1 MSLVFE
7 HTILM
12 KKFIQ
17 KSFAFSFF
25 KTGLQGKDFF
35 KCSNSLKNKLITI
48 LDAGYRSIYSYRRAS
63 IGLRRPAFNA
73 G

>member
-25 KTGLQGKDFF
+25 KTGLQVKDFF
-35 KCSNSLKNKLITI
+35 KCSNSLRNNLITI
-48 LDAGYRSIYSYRRAS
+48 LLAELSVLLLVTKR
-63 IGLRRPAFNA
+63 FNGIEA
-73 G
+73 TGF

>member
-7 HTILM
+7 PTMLM

-25 KTGLQGKDFF
+25 KTGLQVKDFF
-35 KCSNSLKNKLITI
+35 KCSNSLKNNLITI
-48 LDAGYRSIYSYRRAS
+48 LPDQLS
-63 IGLRRPAFNA
+63 GLLLVAKRFNRIEA
-73 G
+73 TCL

>member
-7 HTILM
+7 STILM

-25 KTGLQGKDFF
+25 KTGLQVKDFF
-35 KCSNSLKNKLITI
+35 KCSNSLRNNLITI
-48 LDAGYRSIYSYRRAS
+48 LWAELSVHLLVPKRFYRIEAP
-63 IGLRRPAFNA
+63 GF
-73 G
+73 

>member
-7 HTILM
+7 STILM

-25 KTGLQGKDFF
+25 KTGLQVKDFF
-35 KCSNSLKNKLITI
+35 KCSNSLRNNLITI
-48 LDAGYRSIYSYRRAS
+48 LFAELSVYLLVTKRINRIEATG
-63 IGLRRPAFNA
+63 F
-73 G
+73 